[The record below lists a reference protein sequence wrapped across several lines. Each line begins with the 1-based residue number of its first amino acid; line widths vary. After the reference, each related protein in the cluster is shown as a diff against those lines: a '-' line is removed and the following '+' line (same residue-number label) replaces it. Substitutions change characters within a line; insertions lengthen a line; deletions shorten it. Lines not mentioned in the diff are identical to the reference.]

1 MPSQGAIIALAA
13 VNALAFLLFGLD
25 KGLSKSG
32 RRRVPEAHL
41 ILLGGLG
48 AGVGAWLAMSLFRH
62 KTRKRGFQLLLG
74 LATAAGIAG
83 WGWWMFGSGIA
94 DVGLRMWDHARAGL

>member
-1 MPSQGAIIALAA
+1 MMGRRSRPPVAGEPPMPSGGMIALAI
-13 VNALAFLLFGLD
+13 VNVLAFLVFAVD
-25 KGLSKSG
+25 KALAKSG

-48 AGVGAWLAMSLFRH
+48 AGVGAWLAMTLFRH
-62 KTRKRGFQLLLG
+62 KTRKRGFQFFLA

-83 WGWWMFGSGIA
+83 WGWWFFGE
-94 DVGLRMWDHARAGL
+94 